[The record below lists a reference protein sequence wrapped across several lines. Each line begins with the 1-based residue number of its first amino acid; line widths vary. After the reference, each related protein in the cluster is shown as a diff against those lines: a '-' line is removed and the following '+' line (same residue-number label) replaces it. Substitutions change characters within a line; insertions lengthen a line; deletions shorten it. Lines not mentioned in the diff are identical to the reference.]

1 VEGRSTHSTL
11 TIEQI
16 TTSPRDSSVRVPTFR
31 VEELSH
37 VLGHVL
43 SDVVRGDD
51 TGDGALG
58 TKRDLGPFATVFG
71 VYHLDRKEIIVIFL
85 ETLLAFGQEILVH
98 LKITTED
105 PDQARIGKKK

>member
-31 VEELSH
+31 
-37 VLGHVL
+37 VL